1 MTINILTLFPEFF
14 TTALQTSILKRAQ
27 DKQAVVINVINLRD
41 FTHDER
47 QTADDRPFGGGPGMV
62 MKIEPIAEALESL
75 AARNQKGKVFLTSAS
90 GQKFTQQRAQQW
102 SEEETIT
109 FICGHYQG
117 VDQRVADH
125 LVDGEVRIGDY
136 VLTGGE
142 SAVLVMTDAI
152 TRLLPGVLGN
162 EISVTGEAHEVPG
175 QGSYPD
181 YTRPEKFGEWS
192 VPEVLLTGNHA
203 EIEKWRA
210 THRQKLD

>member
-14 TTALQTSILKRAQ
+14 ESILQTSILKRAQ
-27 DKQAVVINVINLRD
+27 QKQVVSINVIDLRT

-62 MKIEPIAEALESL
+62 MKIEPIAEALEFL
-75 AARNQKGKVFLTSAS
+75 EKKHQKGRVFLTSAS
-90 GQKFTQQRAQQW
+90 GTQFTQEMARDWAQQ
-102 SEEETIT
+102 ETLT

-125 LVDGEVRIGDY
+125 LVDGEVRIGEY

-142 SAVLVMTDAI
+142 PAVTVMVDAV
-152 TRLLPGVLGN
+152 TRLLPGALGN
-162 EISVTGEAHEVPG
+162 EDSSSGEAHEVPK

-181 YTRPEKFGEWS
+181 YTRPEKFKDWA

-203 EIEKWRA
+203 EISKWREA
-210 THRQKLD
+210 QRKQLD

>member
-14 TTALQTSILKRAQ
+14 SSCLQTSILKRAQ
-27 DKQAVVINVINLRD
+27 DKQVVKINVIDLRN

-75 AARNQKGKVFLTSAS
+75 AAKNQKGRVFLTSAS
-90 GQKFTQQRAQQW
+90 GQQFTQQLAQEW
-102 SEEETIT
+102 SHEETLT

-125 LVDGEVRIGDY
+125 LIDGEVRIGDF

-142 SAVLVMTDAI
+142 SAVVVIVDTL

-162 EISVTGEAHEVPG
+162 EMSVTGEAHEIPG

-181 YTRPEKFGEWS
+181 YTRPESFKGWE
-192 VPEVLLTGNHA
+192 VPAVLLTGNHA
-203 EIEKWRA
+203 EIAKWREA
-210 THRQKLD
+210 NRKKID